1 MRGLTVDYESGNF
14 LLWLYSFR
22 YPQPLVQLV
31 YKYLTVLITS
41 RKRIADL

>member
-1 MRGLTVDYESGNF
+1 MRGLTIDYESGNF
-14 LLWLYSFR
+14 PLWLNSCR
-22 YPQPLVQLV
+22 NPQPLEQLL